1 VKNQASPISKAYIL
15 TLMAGEQQTHNFY
28 KAYGFQYGSPELR
41 EIYAETAE
49 VEEEH
54 VTQYESLMDPT
65 ET

>member
-1 VKNQASPISKAYIL
+1 
-15 TLMAGEQQTHNFY
+15 MAGEQQTHNFY

-41 EIYAETAE
+41 EIYAEIAE